1 MPHLSICSQEITFR
15 ESYHGS
21 IMGFR
26 IIQFLCKDN
35 IFWFKH
41 SCTEQYF
48 HHVRTST
55 FRTSW
60 QARYF
65 GNNWLTACCS
75 IDSVPTPLFFHESWQ
90 GPDRAQNSIIT
101 YLSVGYNHMQAHWHL
116 PTCSGFSSRKREVY
130 ICREF
135 VRMERIVSKKAYI
148 CNAEV
153 RKQNTES
160 R

>member
-1 MPHLSICSQEITFR
+1 
-15 ESYHGS
+15 
-21 IMGFR
+21 MGFR
-26 IIQFLCKDN
+26 IIPFLCKDN
-35 IFWFKH
+35 IFWVKH

-48 HHVRTST
+48 HRVRTSI

-90 GPDRAQNSIIT
+90 GSDRAQNSIIT